1 MTPDERKQLE
11 HDRRTLRRKEIGIE
25 RHEPTKGQKSLKFD
39 RPKARPR
46 KHKEKPGGE
55 EIE

>member
-1 MTPDERKQLE
+1 VTPDERKQLE